1 LRIEK
6 GGSDAVSAAEAKTRR
21 DKRTSNDNKLNT
33 RRLIL
38 VLQRQQTERGAPHV
52 RVSQLQK
59 TARASVAC
67 KRDKGYQEHDK
78 KECTGP
84 AGLVW
89 RNGCWV
95 CDSELIG
102 SVYLVHLV
110 HLVELVRFGSVW
122 FDLWR

>member
-21 DKRTSNDNKLNT
+21 DKRTSNDNTLNT
-33 RRLIL
+33 RRLML
-38 VLQRQQTERGAPHV
+38 VLQRQQTERCAPRV

-59 TARASVAC
+59 TARARVAC
-67 KRDKGYQEHDK
+67 KRDKEDQEHGK

-84 AGLVW
+84 AGLVC

-102 SVYLVHLV
+102 SVHLV
-110 HLVELVRFGSVW
+110 HLVELVRLGSVW